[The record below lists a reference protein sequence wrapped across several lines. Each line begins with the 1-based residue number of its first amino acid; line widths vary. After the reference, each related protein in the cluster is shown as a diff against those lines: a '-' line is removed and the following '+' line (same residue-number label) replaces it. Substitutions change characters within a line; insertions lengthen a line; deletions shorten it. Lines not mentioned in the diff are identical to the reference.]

1 MWFEV
6 LWVRLRLFGIGFQR
20 KHHMGGHPFY
30 VVPPSP
36 QGIAAFAWK
45 HKEIPGNCRDMMR
58 HGSLTE
64 GIVDF

>member
-6 LWVRLRLFGIGFQR
+6 LWVRPRLFGSGFHR
-20 KHHMGGHPFY
+20 KHHMDGRPFH
-30 VVPPSP
+30 VALLS

-45 HKEIPGNCRDMMR
+45 VKEIPGNCRDAMR